1 MEKHESVHCVTNPKA
16 DVHMRDE
23 ENKVRSTPTASFLMK
38 KATHPTDS
46 ETISSYK
53 KTAINPR

>member
-1 MEKHESVHCVTNPKA
+1 MEKHESVHCITNPKA
-16 DVHMRDE
+16 DLHMRDE
-23 ENKVRSTPTASFLMK
+23 EDKVRSSSTASFLMK
-38 KATHPTDS
+38 KPTHPTNS